1 MVTNA
6 ISKSIPALE
15 NLCVMSK
22 LSFSSDKNGMILI
35 LIILFSQ
42 SDISECSKTN
52 SPVRCDE
59 NIFYQDCGNIKDSL
73 YENYGCTAT
82 ESEIFDYF
90 DCANRMDKVNILFTK
105 PPVIAK
111 KTYQATNYNQVLLY
125 DDTSIY
131 CGTHNFTYEYFHDAR
146 YEFEEEPCNL
156 LNGRNVSISTL
167 WLDLKMDFSFEMS
180 PILDKL

>member
-1 MVTNA
+1 
-6 ISKSIPALE
+6 
-15 NLCVMSK
+15 
-22 LSFSSDKNGMILI
+22 MILI

-82 ESEIFDYF
+82 ESEIYDYF